1 LAKVE
6 LRGREKSRLGQ
17 CHFQGS
23 EEKAMSDRLL
33 TPAGYTVVLAILMF
47 LTILTVGLSFV
58 PSSGMTRIIAGQSI
72 AVVKASF
79 VVLFFMH
86 ALRSSAQTRAVIA
99 VTVFW
104 LVVVLLSLTFTDYS
118 TRGMLPNLPGH

>member
-1 LAKVE
+1 M
-6 LRGREKSRLGQ
+6 
-17 CHFQGS
+17 S
-23 EEKAMSDRLL
+23 ERLL
-33 TPAGYTVVLAILMF
+33 APAGYIAVLVVLMG

-58 PSSGMTRIIAGQSI
+58 PSSPVMRVVSGQAI